1 MKKLNNKGFTLAEL
15 IVVIAILGILSGVAS
30 ASISQIFAS
39 KTRKFIDDCDAILTR
54 CRVETLS
61 GAPSGTHV
69 EIGLDDGKYYVAF
82 FDDDDADATPIKK
95 AILEDSSAI
104 CSYTIGTGTT
114 AELTNGK
121 ISISYNRTTGAMN
134 ENYTAIDV
142 SGRKIILEPATGY
155 HRVGG

>member
-1 MKKLNNKGFTLAEL
+1 MKKLNNKGFTLTEL

-30 ASISQIFAS
+30 ASISQIFANR
-39 KTRKFIDDCDAILTR
+39 TRKFIDDCDAMLTR

-69 EIGLDDGKYYVAF
+69 ELGLNDQGEYYVAF
-82 FDDDDADATPIKK
+82 FEGTSTDPVEEAV
-95 AILEDSSAI
+95 LEDGTAT
-104 CSYTIGTGTT
+104 CSYTVGSGTSDP
-114 AELTNGK
+114 LTSGK
-121 ISISYNRTTGAMN
+121 ISISYDRTTGAMN

-142 SGRKIILEPATGY
+142 SGHKIILEPATGY